1 MCLSEKCVIIYKLRL
16 KIGGLCSAESFC
28 IPFAHGRESLQDITC
43 GQKGYESTMKEKLAA
58 IQVAAVS
65 ALENAKQKAELE
77 ELRIQ
82 YLGKKGELTAIM
94 KGMGQ
99 LSAEERPVVGQL
111 ANEVRGKIEKLIEEK
126 MTALEAEA
134 ANAKIKAET
143 IDVTMPGRTVK
154 RGKKHPLTT
163 VLDDLKDI
171 FIGMGFTIAEGPEVE
186 LDYYNFEAL
195 NIPKD
200 HPARDTQDTFYIDEN
215 VVLRSQTSPVQVR
228 VMENQKPPIRIIA
241 PGKVFRSDAV
251 DATHSPVFHQ
261 VEGLVID
268 KGITMADLKGTLE
281 VFVKKL
287 YGEETRLRFRPHHF
301 PFTEPSAELDISC
314 FNCGGEGCRI
324 CKGEG
329 WIEILGCGM
338 VHPRVLKNCGID
350 PEVYSGFA
358 FGIGL
363 ERTTMFRYGIDDL
376 RMYFE
381 NDVRF
386 LEQF

>member
-1 MCLSEKCVIIYKLRL
+1 MTERKFK
-16 KIGGLCSAESFC
+16 
-28 IPFAHGRESLQDITC
+28 
-43 GQKGYESTMKEKLAA
+43 TMKEKLAA
-58 IQVAAVS
+58 IRSAAMS
-65 ALENAKQKAELE
+65 SLENSKMLSELE
-77 ELRIQ
+77 ELRIR
-82 YLGKKGELTAIM
+82 YLGKKGELTSVM
-94 KGMGQ
+94 KGMGG
-99 LSAEERPVVGQL
+99 LSAEERPVIGQL
-111 ANEVRGKIEKLIEEK
+111 ANEVRSKIESALEEK
-126 MTALEAEA
+126 KAALEKA
-134 ANAKIKAET
+134 AADIKIKKET
-143 IDVTMPGRTVK
+143 IDVTMPGNKQKKGK
-154 RGKKHPLTT
+154 RHPLTT

-171 FIGMGFTIAEGPEVE
+171 FTGMGFTIVEGPEVE

-200 HPARDTQDTFYIDEN
+200 HPARDTQDTFYINDN

-228 VMENQKPPIRIIA
+228 VMEKQKPPIRIISA
-241 PGKVFRSDAV
+241 GRVYRSDAV

-261 VEGLVID
+261 IEGLVID

-301 PFTEPSAELDISC
+301 PFTEPSAEVDISC
-314 FNCGGEGCRI
+314 FNCGGKGCRI

-338 VHPRVLKNCGID
+338 VHPKVLKNCGID
-350 PEVYSGFA
+350 PEEYSGFA

-363 ERTTMFRYGIDDL
+363 ERITMFRYGIDDL
-376 RMYFE
+376 RLYFE